1 MDRNVKLYQKLENLF
16 LNINLNIWESLENE
30 FINSEPVKKLSS
42 LFPKWYFLLESAKK
56 TDKDE
61 TIRTLRHTL
70 HTLQVYF
77 SIKNNEFEK
86 NVDKQKL
93 KSLRT
98 HLDDFYEFDPLYF
111 LLILLYHDIGRPFN
125 RTWHTVKSEE
135 IISRLNLLEEYN
147 LPKYTE
153 KLILIAI
160 KHHLLVGTI
169 FTGESSYFGSFVLY
183 SELRNGEKNMSNQQI
198 QLLFRTMKC
207 FTLIDIW
214 GYDYAKIYDHYFS
227 YYNEIC
233 GNLIEIFQES
243 LSYQDKTSQKE
254 YLQQALFRLDTQH
267 LKWRIACSLRI
278 FQFIT
283 VKPHLTKEFYISKVE
298 DGLAHIGSS
307 WDEFQQTLKKNH
319 PRIQFKYALP
329 LMMILSTKEFSRA
342 PIDNSFEMQSEIFS
356 FWRKCT
362 EIVERKIS
370 NISDSRFSLFYF
382 VFDFPR
388 HWFFKSEYRNKIRTY
403 LIDALSN
410 AKSYFNE
417 TLSGHIITISLKDI
431 NQEV

>member
-1 MDRNVKLYQKLENLF
+1 MERNVKLYRKLENLF
-16 LNINLNIWESLENE
+16 LNNELNIWESPKSE
-30 FINSEPVKKLSS
+30 FINSDPVKELSS
-42 LFPKWYFLLESAKK
+42 LFPKWYFLLENAKK

-77 SIKNNEFEK
+77 LIKNNEFEN

-93 KSLRT
+93 KSLKT
-98 HLDDFYEFDPLYF
+98 HLDDFYEFHPLYF
-111 LLILLYHDIGRPFN
+111 PLILLYHDIGRPFN
-125 RTWHTVKSEE
+125 RTWHTVKSKE
-135 IISRLNLLEEYN
+135 IITRLNLLEQYN

-169 FTGESSYFGSFVLY
+169 FTGESSYFGSFMLY
-183 SELRNGEKNMSNQQI
+183 SELRNGKKNMNNQQI

-214 GYDYAKIYDHYFS
+214 GYDYAKIYNHYFS

-233 GNLIEIFQES
+233 ENLIEIFQNS
-243 LSYQDKTSQKE
+243 LRYQDETSQKE
-254 YLQQALFRLDTQH
+254 YLQHALFRLDNQN

-283 VKPHLTKEFYISKVE
+283 LKPYLTNEFYFSKVE
-298 DGLAHIGSS
+298 DGLANIGSN
-307 WDEFQQTLKKNH
+307 WNEFQQILKENH

-329 LMMILSTKEFSRA
+329 LMMILSTKEFSRE
-342 PIDNSFEMQSEIFS
+342 PIDDSFKIQSEIFS

-370 NISDSRFSLFYF
+370 SISNSRFSLFYI

-388 HWFFKSEYRNKIRTY
+388 HWFFNSEYRSKIRTH
-403 LIDALSN
+403 LIETLSN